1 MHQSADA
8 CSALGDSDL
17 LMALMTVC
25 QLADLVLSCQE
36 EKITVTDI
44 VVVGDA
50 SDGASGVSEAEA
62 HRPAVVL
69 MDVRMPEMDGI
80 EACRAIRESLPDT
93 RVVMLTSYT
102 DDDAVMS
109 SIMAGACGYLLK
121 NTGKAELV
129 EAVRRASRGE
139 SLLDPAITTPIMSRL
154 RELSAKEEDR
164 EVALLSDRER
174 EILGLVARGLT
185 NRQIA
190 EALIISPNTVRNHV
204 SRILEKLDMSRRSE
218 AASFAT
224 RHGLVD
230 EEDAERTEV

>member
-1 MHQSADA
+1 MEAITVLIVDDHEVVRLGLK
-8 CSALGDSDL
+8 SALE
-17 LMALMTVC
+17 A
-25 QLADLVLSCQE
+25 E
-36 EKITVTDI
+36 TDI

-190 EALIISPNTVRNHV
+190 ESLIISPNTVRNHV

-230 EEDAERTEV
+230 EEDTERTEG